1 MLLTLAIFFV
11 TVFVL
16 GFIGDFIIN
25 LYLDPYDVIT
35 SIPLGSSDDS
45 APFYLLEEEDATW
58 IEHFIKGFASL
69 GLLGFAKVMLA
80 NPWNWW
86 NVRRYGGGG
95 GRAGT
100 TGRDRLANVSMLA
113 VAVGI
118 FTVIFVSPELR
129 SCQSV
134 SNTV

>member
-35 SIPLGSSDDS
+35 SLPLGSGDDS
-45 APFYLLEEEDATW
+45 TPFYLLEEEDATW

-86 NVRRYGGGG
+86 NVRRYGTGG
-95 GRAGT
+95 GRVGN

-118 FTVIFVSPELR
+118 FTVIFVGSEARFQLP
-129 SCQSV
+129 
-134 SNTV
+134 